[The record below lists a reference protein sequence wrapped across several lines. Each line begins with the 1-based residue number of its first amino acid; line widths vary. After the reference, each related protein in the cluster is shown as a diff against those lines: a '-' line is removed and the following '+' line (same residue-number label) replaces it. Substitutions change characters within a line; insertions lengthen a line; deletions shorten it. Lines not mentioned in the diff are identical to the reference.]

1 MDQIGSKNS
10 EAYPLT
16 EGCLHAPFS
25 VTQGNPCLFNTS
37 GVTMTLECS
46 PGNKKKIQKRKIEK
60 FLKRDGYPWVLH
72 NGCLES
78 FRNCFH
84 IVLLRKGNLQAASSR
99 ANPKHHNPKTSHN
112 PFLPPSITCKNSC
125 REVTWEGNFL
135 ILPWTQVGRLEE

>member
-1 MDQIGSKNS
+1 MSQDKHKANSDLDLHKMQGLQDTQIRPKEMDQIGSKNS

-60 FLKRDGYPWVLH
+60 FLKRDGYP
-72 NGCLES
+72 
-78 FRNCFH
+78 
-84 IVLLRKGNLQAASSR
+84 
-99 ANPKHHNPKTSHN
+99 
-112 PFLPPSITCKNSC
+112 
-125 REVTWEGNFL
+125 
-135 ILPWTQVGRLEE
+135 